1 MGENGESVVMSLLRA
16 AGEGVVD
23 SVHRVAD
30 SVASEEHEKCLTL
43 CTMSLIKAVD
53 DPYGKGKRA
62 IVDALVEVWDL
73 RKSEAEDCIRFARH
87 VAIPSLDLEA
97 FLRDELGWR
106 SSEAINYVSANVHY
120 LEQVPSLCEAKTPKE
135 LYEKLEDLNA
145 RRSLGRA

>member
-1 MGENGESVVMSLLRA
+1 MSSSARVLYPAPSGTPLTHSGTQYPSV
-16 AGEGVVD
+16 
-23 SVHRVAD
+23 
-30 SVASEEHEKCLTL
+30 
-43 CTMSLIKAVD
+43 MSLIKAVD